1 MFPDRQRIAAGLLQ
15 ELKELGEAE
24 PRLLYRRVARYFPQ
38 LTNEDLSARSPS
50 GRSIWRRR
58 VQAGKALLAARGEV
72 ENRGRRWAITEKGR
86 QRAQAEEMPIQLVL
100 TALREEGPAPTHE
113 ELQRMLAEIGR
124 LLGKH
129 AETETQRYD
138 VAWRESPNAPRLS
151 HVFEVQVHGRLDSAL
166 TKLKQAHDSQR
177 SRPFLV
183 VADARGMWR
192 VQEALAPY
200 LGGSFHEIAGVAQ
213 VFTADEVVRLY
224 RALQSVSDL
233 LKRLVPD

>member
-38 LTNEDLSARSPS
+38 LTNEDLSARSRD
-50 GRSIWRRR
+50 GRSVWRRR
-58 VQAGKALLAARGEV
+58 VQDAKALLMARGEV

-86 QRAQAEEMPIQLVL
+86 RRAEAEEMPIQLVL
-100 TALREEGPAPTHE
+100 SALQEEGPAPSHE

-129 AETETQRYD
+129 AEVEAQRYD
-138 VAWRESPNAPRLS
+138 VAWKESPHAPRYS
-151 HVFEVQVHGRLDSAL
+151 HVFEVQVHGRLESAL
-166 TKLKQAHDSQR
+166 AKLKQAHDAQR

-183 VADARGMWR
+183 MADTRGVWQ

-200 LGGSFHEIAGVAQ
+200 LAGPFHEIASVTQ
-213 VFTADEVVRLY
+213 VLTAEEVVRLY
-224 RALQSVSDL
+224 RALSSVAAL
-233 LKRLVPD
+233 LKRLQDG